1 MLIGFRP
8 KTWAFA
14 AVSNQSGISTQNSA
28 FSVSSLSSGSFFR
41 RLVFGSDPR
50 RTSVRVVVLAA
61 LSFII
66 FKWVLIPIRAE
77 GISMEPTYRSG
88 SLNLVN
94 RLAYRYRKPARGDIV
109 GIKLAG
115 PHVMYV
121 KRIIG
126 LPGEHLSIQRGQVYI
141 NGAPLSEP
149 YVKNRREWDV
159 PEVTLTAREYYVI
172 GDNRGMRAS
181 DHDFGRADVS
191 RILGRVIF

>member
-1 MLIGFRP
+1 M
-8 KTWAFA
+8 
-14 AVSNQSGISTQNSA
+14 
-28 FSVSSLSSGSFFR
+28 
-41 RLVFGSDPR
+41 
-50 RTSVRVVVLAA
+50 RVVVLAT

-126 LPGEHLSIQRGQVYI
+126 LPGEHLSIERGQVYI
-141 NGAPLSEP
+141 NGAPLTEP